1 MVSPAGN
8 TVSVIENTARQ
19 FRCETS
25 AANPQAIVEW
35 YKDNGTPYMTD
46 DTEITTG
53 KETDTSASGTL
64 IVTIGKLTLT
74 VQRNDHGVGVWCRAT
89 NGGAWLYSSSVAL
102 DVQFGPK
109 VKLPENYNISE
120 GSVVNFSC
128 SFIPGN
134 PSDTFFIWTRSIDS
148 RQWNSQF
155 FNIASVQK
163 SDDGMYTCTATNQ
176 MTPTGSPGQTG
187 NHSGTMHLNVQY
199 KSSVTDFHVTRNIHE
214 ANITQTEKNSTTLSC
229 TVDSNPP
236 STMKI
241 KKDGELRKSVD
252 YSKQLDYTITNLSCT
267 DAGLYTC
274 DASNKF
280 NFDKPSAK
288 DLHMYVTCS
297 PRRPPGQDIKLNFTA
312 RLHNNVTLQYNVVA
326 YPVPIASQPFAEIPG
341 YNAAVTSETISAK
354 TNTPVYDELSVGNE
368 G

>member
-1 MVSPAGN
+1 NIYNVTLLNYFTVRSQTLSGNGTSGGFTVNENASLELTCSTSFDDNNVVFAVRHLRFPMVITTVGYGLSGCVTEPIPPPYLSCSCVSRREYVCVIGAVTRARNGEVWFCVVPEGNLNDDFWDKTIVVTVGIISVYMVSPAGN

-109 VKLPENYNISE
+109 
-120 GSVVNFSC
+120 
-128 SFIPGN
+128 
-134 PSDTFFIWTRSIDS
+134 
-148 RQWNSQF
+148 
-155 FNIASVQK
+155 K

-187 NHSGTMHLNVQY
+187 NHSGTMHLNVQ
-199 KSSVTDFHVTRNIHE
+199 
-214 ANITQTEKNSTTLSC
+214 
-229 TVDSNPP
+229 
-236 STMKI
+236 
-241 KKDGELRKSVD
+241 
-252 YSKQLDYTITNLSCT
+252 
-267 DAGLYTC
+267 
-274 DASNKF
+274 
-280 NFDKPSAK
+280 
-288 DLHMYVTCS
+288 
-297 PRRPPGQDIKLNFTA
+297 
-312 RLHNNVTLQYNVVA
+312 
-326 YPVPIASQPFAEIPG
+326 
-341 YNAAVTSETISAK
+341 
-354 TNTPVYDELSVGNE
+354 
-368 G
+368 